1 MDHNL
6 HPLESEQVMMLMHK
20 FLADVIFE
28 YRDNEIKDWLQ
39 GLTLDSIEAIV
50 NKPGNE
56 ELKKN
61 TFVIPLTYLH
71 YAVVPPVSI
80 VNAMKGWLEKHPLI
94 SLHNQVLQKTKLNFD
109 RIFKGKTEFIH
120 NPNNGGH
127 KSY

>member
-6 HPLESEQVMMLMHK
+6 HPLESEEAMMLMHQ

-28 YRDNEIKDWLQ
+28 YRENEIKDWLQ

-56 ELKKN
+56 DLQKN
-61 TFVIPLTYLH
+61 TFVIPFTYLH
-71 YAVVPPVSI
+71 YAVVPPASI

-94 SLHNQVLQKTKLNFD
+94 STDNDVLKKTKLNFD
-109 RIFKGKTEFIH
+109 RIFKGKTEFVH
-120 NPNNGGH
+120 HPNNGGH

>member
-6 HPLESEQVMMLMHK
+6 HPLESEEAMMLMHR
-20 FLADVIFE
+20 FLAEVIFD
-28 YRDNEIKDWLQ
+28 YRENEIKDWLQ
-39 GLTLDSIEAIV
+39 GLALSAIEEII

-56 ELKKN
+56 DLQKN
-61 TFVIPLTYLH
+61 TFVIPFAYLH

-80 VNAMKGWLEKHPLI
+80 VNAMKGWLEKHPII
-94 SLHNQVLQKTKLNFD
+94 SSENKVLQKTKLNFD

-120 NPNNGGH
+120 KSNNGGH